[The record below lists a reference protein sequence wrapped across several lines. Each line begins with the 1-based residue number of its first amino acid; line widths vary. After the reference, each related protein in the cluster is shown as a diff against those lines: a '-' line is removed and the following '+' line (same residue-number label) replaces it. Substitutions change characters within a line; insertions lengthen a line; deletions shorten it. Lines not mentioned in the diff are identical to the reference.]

1 MMKPNSWPEKQHD
14 HLQRELRGQRNLE
27 RLQSDVIKYI
37 NMFSHLPARTKL
49 YELFVPQRR
58 CRNVNDCKV
67 KWIMPSGSCWLVL
80 TSSKEGSYWLLTFKC
95 YSSTIFWGWADHVDR
110 QGLKD
115 KHLHSKTHIG
125 ASAIDSTERRHH
137 SSMCARVSLSTALA
151 DAWAQL
157 TNTAA
162 SSRITNCGLSWEQ
175 CHTPTKRR
183 SRMPYLARLI
193 SGVGYKNVSTYT
205 KSKYILNEKACSG
218 SVPCKEWS
226 FTQNVWTL
234 KRFSHILE
242 EVIMKMTDNDTQK
255 SSIMS
260 PK

>member
-1 MMKPNSWPEKQHD
+1 MKMNRLRKKTLKYAERHKLRQSFFKLSSLITMMKPNSWPEKQHD

-49 YELFVPQRR
+49 YELFVPQRG

-125 ASAIDSTERRHH
+125 ASAIDSTERRRH
-137 SSMCARVSLSTALA
+137 SSTCARLCL
-151 DAWAQL
+151 WAQHWL
-157 TNTAA
+157 MH
-162 SSRITNCGLSWEQ
+162 E
-175 CHTPTKRR
+175 
-183 SRMPYLARLI
+183 
-193 SGVGYKNVSTYT
+193 
-205 KSKYILNEKACSG
+205 LNSQIQLLLHE
-218 SVPCKEWS
+218 
-226 FTQNVWTL
+226 
-234 KRFSHILE
+234 
-242 EVIMKMTDNDTQK
+242 
-255 SSIMS
+255 
-260 PK
+260 